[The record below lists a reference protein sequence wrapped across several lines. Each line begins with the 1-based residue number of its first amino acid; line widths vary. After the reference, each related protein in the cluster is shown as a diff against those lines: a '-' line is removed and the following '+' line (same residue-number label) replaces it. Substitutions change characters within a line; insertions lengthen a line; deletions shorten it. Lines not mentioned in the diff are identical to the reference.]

1 MERRALTA
9 HMKNECNYRRYECE
23 YCGLTDTFDAIAG
36 SGEVT
41 MKKSG
46 GLALMVVIGGRRKNH
61 YAECNYYPLPCPNK
75 CGVRNIKRRDI
86 ETHRGIC
93 PLEPLDCPFKD
104 AGCTD
109 KIRSRDMENHIES
122 GMQKHLL
129 MVFKSYQ
136 EVVKLNQGLKAHVE
150 KLEKKK

>member
-1 MERRALTA
+1 M
-9 HMKNECNYRRYECE
+9 RYECE

-46 GLALMVVIGGRRKNH
+46 GLVLMVVIGGRRKNH
-61 YAECNYYPLPCPNK
+61 YAECNYYPLPCPNE

-86 ETHRGIC
+86 EAHRGIC

-109 KIRSRDMENHIES
+109 KICRRDMENHIES
-122 GMQKHLL
+122 STQKHLL
-129 MVFKSYQ
+129 MVFKSHQ
-136 EVVKLNQGLKAHVE
+136 DLARKNDELSNQLKKLRACMRFGI
-150 KLEKKK
+150 